1 MLTIRKMKAHPFDHG
16 ASVTGIHVQKSKFIT
31 TINSEEKH
39 ASFKN
44 INGSKCTVAYVINC
58 YIYVQ
63 LWR

>member
-44 INGSKCTVAYVINC
+44 INGTNECTI
-58 YIYVQ
+58 
-63 LWR
+63 